1 MSIPT
6 KFSVN
11 IFNGFIEENLN
22 VKVYRRRRTQSDD
35 NSSHDLKSK
44 NESLTNFN
52 HLCNHIKYKQ
62 LFFSN

>member
-35 NSSHDLKSK
+35 NSSHDPLGQVS
-44 NESLTNFN
+44 
-52 HLCNHIKYKQ
+52 
-62 LFFSN
+62 